1 MRLASEITQSPAF
14 PPSAS
19 MTGFFSILSVSLPSR
34 LESVPVGSAHPIS
47 QCLKS
52 PGRHRR
58 QGGLRRKAHPEPLPS
73 FADRKAFGTF
83 YASPVQGR
91 ASLDTINGAITPWRD
106 TFAEQTS
113 LPRHSI
119 AARKPLPQGYSLSGG
134 QCPPLP
140 YGLSRARPPPGY
152 LPAPPAGSARHQQ
165 ISGRR
170 GPGRGSRRSPRG
182 RFSQS

>member
-91 ASLDTINGAITPWRD
+91 ASLDTINGATMRLCRAD
-106 TFAEQTS
+106 
-113 LPRHSI
+113 LP
-119 AARKPLPQGYSLSGG
+119 AAPFNRG
-134 QCPPLP
+134 QKAPPTGLQLVWWAVPTLP